1 MIKTSKEVAVKDF
14 IGQLN
19 GGDIVLET
27 PIQRSDDKWTPE
39 QKSLFIESIIK
50 GYPVPSFST
59 VMFKNEEVV
68 VDGKQRSTAL
78 KQFMNGEFELD
89 GCDDEQLNGKYYTLL
104 TDKQR
109 QVFDSEKILIIKC
122 DDVTDAEMASIFR
135 RLNNGTS
142 LTSIQKTKGKL
153 GCAVAGWV
161 NEICKLRLFTEC
173 TKFTTKQLREDAQA
187 EALVQGIVLLEGCI
201 KDSAGKVRY
210 WKNISK
216 QYIDS
221 FSDELSTWSA
231 DRLVTVREIVE
242 YVGSTQNK
250 KLNKSLI
257 PTLMVM
263 GAIAKTNNVSAEDWD
278 KYVNKVI
285 GSVDDSDEYK
295 EYKSSGN
302 VSRHKTCGRLNI
314 LFETL
319 KSECKISD
327 DSMVYLSET
336 PMEPKTKSKSSGKKK
351 DVKDSANKQDKDENI
366 NNLENDPHED
376 EENNHK
382 SLTKTDKVSE
392 ESTNS
397 EATGDISSEPA
408 DTTVES
414 SASDSSEADAEHPS
428 DGSDG
433 TEEVA

>member
-19 GGDIVLET
+19 GGDIVLQT
-27 PIQRSDDKWTPE
+27 PIQRGDDKWTPE
-39 QKSLFIESIIK
+39 QKSLLIESIIK

-59 VMFKNEEVV
+59 VMYKNEEVV

-78 KQFMNGEFELD
+78 RQFMSDEFKLV
-89 GCDDEQLNGKYYTLL
+89 GCDNKELNGKNYNLL
-104 TDKQR
+104 TDKDR
-109 QVFDSEKILIIKC
+109 QVFDSAKISIIKC
-122 DDVTDAEMASIFR
+122 NDVTDAEMASIFR
-135 RLNNGTS
+135 RLNNGTA

-201 KDSAGKVRY
+201 KDSAGKVRD
-210 WKNISK
+210 WENISK
-216 QYIDS
+216 KYIDS
-221 FSDELSTWSA
+221 FSDELSAWST
-231 DRLVTVREIVE
+231 DRLDTVREIVE

-250 KLNKSLI
+250 KLNKSFI

-351 DVKDSANKQDKDENI
+351 DVKDSANKDDNAVNIDKSEKATDI
-366 NNLENDPHED
+366 A
-376 EENNHK
+376 EEK
-382 SLTKTDKVSE
+382 KPD
-392 ESTNS
+392 
-397 EATGDISSEPA
+397 ATGDISSEPA

>member
-50 GYPVPSFST
+50 GYPVPSLST

-78 KQFMNGEFELD
+78 KQFMSGEFELC
-89 GCDDEQLNGKYYTLL
+89 GCDDKQLNGKYYTLL

-351 DVKDSANKQDKDENI
+351 DVKDSANKDDNAVNIDKSEKATDI
-366 NNLENDPHED
+366 A
-376 EENNHK
+376 EEK
-382 SLTKTDKVSE
+382 KPD
-392 ESTNS
+392 
-397 EATGDISSEPA
+397 ATGDISSEPA
-408 DTTVES
+408 DTTVEG